1 MQHLMV
7 DILEARH
14 AAEAVASPAKTVGRQ
29 QIHAAP
35 RSSGE
40 PQLQPARGS
49 RPASV
54 AAPGVK
60 IPSTDTGVVGQSGK
74 ARAKRA
80 RRARGRAAP
89 DATK

>member
-1 MQHLMV
+1 MQHLVV

-14 AAEAVASPAKTVGRQ
+14 AAEAVASPAKPVD
-29 QIHAAP
+29 AAL

-49 RPASV
+49 RPAGV

-60 IPSTDTGVVGQSGK
+60 IPSTDTGIVGQSGK

-80 RRARGRAAP
+80 CRARDRAAP
-89 DATK
+89 DATE

>member
-14 AAEAVASPAKTVGRQ
+14 AAEAVVSPARTVARQ
-29 QIHAAP
+29 RIHAAP

-60 IPSTDTGVVGQSGK
+60 IPSAETGVVGQSDK
-74 ARAKRA
+74 SHAKRA

-89 DATK
+89 DAAE

>member
-7 DILEARH
+7 DVLEARH
-14 AAEAVASPAKTVGRQ
+14 AAEAVASPARTVARQ

-40 PQLQPARGS
+40 PQLQPVRGS

-60 IPSTDTGVVGQSGK
+60 IPSTDAGNVGQSGK
-74 ARAKRA
+74 ARAKGA

-89 DATK
+89 DAAE

>member
-1 MQHLMV
+1 MV

-60 IPSTDTGVVGQSGK
+60 IPSVGQSDK
-74 ARAKRA
+74 SHAKRA

-89 DATK
+89 DAAE

>member
-1 MQHLMV
+1 MV
-7 DILEARH
+7 GVLEARH
-14 AAEAVASPAKTVGRQ
+14 AAEAVASPAKTAGRQ

-35 RSSGE
+35 CSSGE
-40 PQLQPARGS
+40 PQLQPAHGS

-60 IPSTDTGVVGQSGK
+60 IPITDAGVVGQSGK

-89 DATK
+89 DATE

>member
-1 MQHLMV
+1 M
-7 DILEARH
+7 LEARH

-35 RSSGE
+35 RCSGE

-54 AAPGVK
+54 AVPDVK
-60 IPSTDTGVVGQSGK
+60 TPSTDTGVVGQSGK
-74 ARAKRA
+74 ARAKKA

-89 DATK
+89 DAAK